1 MSTDL
6 KQSISD
12 VFRDGTPIDHALE
25 TAARA
30 ALVRHKQCAQPM
42 PVWRDGKTIMI
53 SPEELEERLNLQ
65 ADKVPEEPMTSDQ

>member
-42 PVWRDGKTIMI
+42 PVWRAGQTIMI
-53 SPEELEERLNLQ
+53 SPEELEERLSLQ
-65 ADKVPEEPMTSDQ
+65 ADKGAKEPMTTDH

>member
-30 ALVRHKQCAQPM
+30 ALVRHKQCVQPM

-53 SPEELEERLNLQ
+53 SPEELEERFNLQ
-65 ADKVPEEPMTSDQ
+65 ADKVPEEPMTRD